1 MCFVTHF
8 LSVCGFYFHFPN
20 SVFSRTELLNCNK
33 IQLIRLF
40 FHRSCFRCFIQKVF
54 ESLGSLRF
62 TFMLSYRN
70 FMVLH
75 FAFRSMT
82 HFEFIFVKGMKS
94 VSRFGGCH
102 VIWYQLFQHHLL
114 KILSPLN
121 CLFSFV
127 KEKLAI
133 FVWVYFWA
141 FYSDHWFICLF
152 FHWYHTVLLLWL

>member
-75 FAFRSMT
+75 FAFRSIT
-82 HFEFIFVKGMKS
+82 HFEFIFVKVMKS
-94 VSRFGGCH
+94 VFRFWGASCDMISIVPAPFVENTLSIKLPFLLCQREVGYIC
-102 VIWYQLFQHHLL
+102 VGLFLGLL
-114 KILSPLN
+114 
-121 CLFSFV
+121 F
-127 KEKLAI
+127 
-133 FVWVYFWA
+133 
-141 FYSDHWFICLF
+141 
-152 FHWYHTVLLLWL
+152 